1 MLKDSLDWGHSVAKG
16 IIYVMSTVVPGLI
29 KIGKT
34 QSDQFERRMYQL
46 EHNGYSNV
54 VGLQRQFAIE
64 VESYD
69 EKENLLDDI
78 FSKSRVHNTELF
90 SLDIDLVIQLLSS
103 FEGTQVFPKIETKE
117 ETFAKAAEERK
128 EHVSAVLV
136 PDGTYYLE
144 RKLKRDGNALCRAQM
159 DVEEGRFI
167 IRAGQVVS
175 SSEGAG
181 ISPGIHQM
189 RVANIDRE
197 GVVLDDV
204 EFDTPSGAGSFA
216 IGASC
221 DGWVT

>member
-1 MLKDSLDWGHSVAKG
+1 
-16 IIYVMSTVVPGLI
+16 MSTVVPGLV

-34 QSDQFERRMYQL
+34 QTDQFERRMYQL

-90 SLDIDLVIQLLSS
+90 SLDVDLVIQLLSS
-103 FEGTQVFPKIETKE
+103 FEGTQVYPKVETKE

-128 EHVSAVLV
+128 EHTSAALV

-167 IRAGQVVS
+167 IRTGQIVS
-175 SSEGAG
+175 PSEGAG
-181 ISPGIHQM
+181 ISPGIRQM
-189 RVANIDRE
+189 RIANLDGD
-197 GVVLDDV
+197 GVVLEDV
-204 EFDTPSGAGSFA
+204 EFDSPSGAGCFV
-216 IGASC
+216 IGAAC
-221 DGWVT
+221 DGWTAWKTKRGQPIDVFRR